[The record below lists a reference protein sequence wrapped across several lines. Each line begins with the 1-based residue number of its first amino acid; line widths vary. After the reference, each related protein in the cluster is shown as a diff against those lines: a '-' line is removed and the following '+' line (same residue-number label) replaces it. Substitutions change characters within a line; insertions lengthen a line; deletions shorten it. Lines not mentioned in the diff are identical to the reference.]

1 MTIKPRVQKF
11 RIRRDA
17 PASPQ
22 AETETVAVPP
32 TTDDTAPALTMQDQL
47 DAIAQEGLTARQLRM
62 ARRVAQKQ
70 GLIVGSDYDAV
81 RQLRLAGID
90 PFQRHETI
98 RYLLVSPVQVGS
110 VPSQVTEPLDGLHVM
125 SRAVAPCLIISVP
138 AVGPEGTVSVSV
150 IAPVADPQSSVW

>member
-17 PASPQ
+17 PVSPQ
-22 AETETVAVPP
+22 AETETETETVAVAVAVPP
-32 TTDDTAPALTMQDQL
+32 TTDDTAPVLTMQDQL
-47 DAIAQEGLTARQLRM
+47 DAIAQEGLTAHQLRM

-90 PFQRHETI
+90 PFQRQSVLELVHPKPATTGRVQLPDTI
-98 RYLLVSPVQVGS
+98 
-110 VPSQVTEPLDGLHVM
+110 
-125 SRAVAPCLIISVP
+125 A
-138 AVGPEGTVSVSV
+138 
-150 IAPVADPQSSVW
+150 